1 MNIKKEAHENVVKLI
16 QKHLDEVRAGIR
28 TNKRSIN
35 TLAAEQAKLK
45 KVRLELTEILRDIN
59 PNPFKIKK

>member
-16 QKHLDEVRAGIR
+16 QKQLDEVRAGIR